1 MAGPCWP
8 RPPWRWAWPATQHS
22 VTHNWIEY
30 SGCDS
35 YYSVAA
41 DNAAVYAAGHPRWA
55 NNPNACNKQ
64 GTGGFPDQGLQGLNP
79 ATGIAEKNSG
89 GTALYTMTRANAG
102 YMLITGEG
110 LWIGST
116 NRYTL
121 NRCGNTPARHAG
133 ICLLRY

>member
-1 MAGPCWP
+1 
-8 RPPWRWAWPATQHS
+8 
-22 VTHNWIEY
+22 VTHNWINY

-41 DNAAVYAAGHPRWA
+41 DNAAVYAAGHPRWT
-55 NNPNACNKQ
+55 NNSNACNTA
-64 GTGGFPDQGLQGLNP
+64 GTGAFPDPGLQGFHP
-79 ATGIAEKNSG
+79 ADGTVWKNSG

-102 YMLITGEG
+102 YMLITGAG

-121 NRCGNTPARHAG
+121 NRCGNTKARHAG
-133 ICLLRY
+133 ICFLPY